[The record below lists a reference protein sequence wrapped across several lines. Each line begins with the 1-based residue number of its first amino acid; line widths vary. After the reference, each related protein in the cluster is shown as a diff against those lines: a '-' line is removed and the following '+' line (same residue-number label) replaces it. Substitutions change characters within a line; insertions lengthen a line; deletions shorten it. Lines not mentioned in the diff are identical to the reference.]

1 MHRAPVVQPFVA
13 KAAGKVKKMDAGT
26 LGRASVLLAGGRQTA
41 EDAIDF
47 AVGLSGIK
55 KIGERAETKE
65 PFLLVHARN
74 DQTLLSVLPLL
85 EKTVEII

>member
-1 MHRAPVVQPFVA
+1 VHRAPVVQPFVA
-13 KAAGKVKKMDAGT
+13 KSAGKVKKMDPGT
-26 LGRASVLLAGGRQTA
+26 LDRASLPLAGGRQTA

-65 PFLLVHARN
+65 PLLLVHARN
-74 DQTLLSVLPLL
+74 DQTLRAVLPLL
-85 EKTVEII
+85 EKAVEVG